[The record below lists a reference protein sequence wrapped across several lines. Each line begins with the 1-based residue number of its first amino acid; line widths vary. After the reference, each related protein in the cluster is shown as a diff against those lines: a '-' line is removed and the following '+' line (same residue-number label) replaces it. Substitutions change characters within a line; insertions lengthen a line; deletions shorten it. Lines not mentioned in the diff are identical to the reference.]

1 VREGKPFLALAA
13 AETLSLSGTR
23 LSTIAIPWLVLS
35 ATGSPVLTGLTAM
48 MEMLPYVLA
57 KALGGPL
64 IDRIGA
70 KRIAIICDT
79 ASVITVGLV
88 PLLDL
93 FGMLTV
99 PVLLPVVFAMGVLRG
114 PSDAAKQAMVPD
126 IAALAAVPLERVTGT
141 SSAIERL
148 ASTVGAAG
156 AGALIGLI
164 GPGQAL
170 LVNAATFAAAALAV
184 ATGTPGMRRAPDR
197 SVAPSGKL
205 PSYLD
210 DLREGW
216 RFLRGDAVLVSI
228 VTMVAITN
236 LLDQAYHAV
245 LLPVWTKNAGHGP
258 ELLGA
263 MFAAFSGASIAG
275 AVIAAFIGE
284 RMPRLIVYT
293 VAFLLTGF
301 PRFLVLAVDAPLGS
315 VFATLAIAGFA
326 SGFLNPIL
334 SAVIFERIPTP
345 LTGRVTAMNTALCF
359 ALIPFGGLVGGAL
372 ISTIGLGAA
381 LLLCG
386 LAYLAATLSP
396 LALKSFRG
404 FDKAVAS
411 APRGPSLDLRIP
423 RSTDR

>member
-1 VREGKPFLALAA
+1 MRKGGPFLALAA

-48 MEMLPYVLA
+48 MEMLPYVAA
-57 KALGGPL
+57 KALSGPL
-64 IDRIGA
+64 IDRVGP
-70 KRIAIICDT
+70 KRIAVVCDT
-79 ASVITVGLV
+79 ASVAVVMLV
-88 PLLDL
+88 PLLDWL
-93 FGMLTV
+93 GLLDMSL
-99 PVLLPVVFAMGVLRG
+99 LLPVVFAMGVLRG

-126 IAALAAVPLERVTGT
+126 IAELAAVPLERVTGLVG
-141 SSAIERL
+141 AIERL
-148 ASTVGAAG
+148 ASTAGAAG

-170 LVNAATFAAAALAV
+170 VVNAVTFAAAALIV
-184 ATGTPGMRRAPDR
+184 GVGIPGLRRVPELRCMPEARPGGM
-197 SVAPSGKL
+197 S
-205 PSYLD
+205 SYLG

-228 VTMVAITN
+228 VIMVATTN

-245 LLPVWTKNAGHGP
+245 LLPVWTRSSGHGP

-263 MFAAFSGASIAG
+263 MFSAFTGASIAG
-275 AVIAAFIGE
+275 AAIAAAIGE
-284 RMPRLIVYT
+284 RMPRLMVYT

-301 PRFLVLAVDAPLGS
+301 PRFLVIALDASLPIIFL
-315 VFATLAIAGFA
+315 TLAIAGFA

-334 SAVIFERIPTP
+334 SAVIFERIPKP
-345 LTGRVTAMNTALCF
+345 LTGRVTAMNAALCF

-372 ISTIGLGAA
+372 ISTIGLAAA
-381 LLLCG
+381 LSLTG
-386 LAYLAATLSP
+386 LAYLAATLFP

-404 FDKAVAS
+404 FDK
-411 APRGPSLDLRIP
+411 PI
-423 RSTDR
+423 TQT

>member
-1 VREGKPFLALAA
+1 MRKGGPFLALAA

-48 MEMLPYVLA
+48 MEMLPYVAA
-57 KALGGPL
+57 KALSGPL
-64 IDRIGA
+64 IDRVGP
-70 KRIAIICDT
+70 KRIAVVCDI
-79 ASVITVGLV
+79 ASVAVVMLV
-88 PLLDL
+88 PMLDWFGLL
-93 FGMLTV
+93 GMPL
-99 PVLLPVVFAMGVLRG
+99 LLPVVFAMGVLRG

-126 IAALAAVPLERVTGT
+126 IAELAAVPIERVTGVVG
-141 SSAIERL
+141 AIERL
-148 ASTVGAAG
+148 ASTAGAAG

-170 LVNAATFAAAALAV
+170 VVNAITFAAAALIVGVGIPRLRSMSELRDAPE
-184 ATGTPGMRRAPDR
+184 ARPGGM
-197 SVAPSGKL
+197 S
-205 PSYLD
+205 SYLG

-228 VTMVAITN
+228 VIMVATTN

-245 LLPVWTKNAGHGP
+245 LLPVWTQSSGHGP

-263 MFAAFSGASIAG
+263 MFSAFTGASIAG
-275 AVIAAFIGE
+275 AAIAAAIGE
-284 RMPRLIVYT
+284 RMPRLMVYT

-301 PRFLVLAVDAPLGS
+301 PRFLVIALDAPLS
-315 VFATLAIAGFA
+315 LIFLTLTIAGFA

-334 SAVIFERIPTP
+334 SAVIFERIPKP
-345 LTGRVTAMNTALCF
+345 LTGRVTAMNAALCF

-372 ISTIGLGAA
+372 ISMIGLAAA
-381 LLLCG
+381 LSLTG
-386 LAYLAATLSP
+386 LAYLAATLFP

-404 FDKAVAS
+404 FDKPITQS
-411 APRGPSLDLRIP
+411 
-423 RSTDR
+423 

>member
-1 VREGKPFLALAA
+1 MRKGGPFLALAA

-48 MEMLPYVLA
+48 MEMLPYVAA
-57 KALGGPL
+57 KALSGPL
-64 IDRIGA
+64 IDRVGP
-70 KRIAIICDT
+70 KRIAVVCDT
-79 ASVITVGLV
+79 ASVAVVVLV
-88 PLLDL
+88 PMLDWFGLLTTPL
-93 FGMLTV
+93 
-99 PVLLPVVFAMGVLRG
+99 LLPIVFVMGMLRG

-126 IAALAAVPLERVTGT
+126 IAELAAVPIERVTGVVG
-141 SSAIERL
+141 AIERL
-148 ASTVGAAG
+148 ASTAGAAG

-170 LVNAATFAAAALAV
+170 VVNAITFAAAALIVGVGIPRLRSMSELRDAPE
-184 ATGTPGMRRAPDR
+184 ARPGGM
-197 SVAPSGKL
+197 S
-205 PSYLD
+205 SYLG

-228 VTMVAITN
+228 VIMVATTN

-245 LLPVWTKNAGHGP
+245 LLPVWTQSSGHGP

-263 MFAAFSGASIAG
+263 MFSAFTGASIAG
-275 AVIAAFIGE
+275 AAIAAAIGE
-284 RMPRLIVYT
+284 RMPRLMVYT

-301 PRFLVLAVDAPLGS
+301 PRFLVIALDAPLS
-315 VFATLAIAGFA
+315 LIFLTLTIAGFA

-334 SAVIFERIPTP
+334 SAVIFERIPKP
-345 LTGRVTAMNTALCF
+345 LTGRVTAMNAALCF

-372 ISTIGLGAA
+372 ISMIGLAAA
-381 LLLCG
+381 LSLTG
-386 LAYLAATLSP
+386 LAYLAATLFP

-404 FDKAVAS
+404 FDKPITQS
-411 APRGPSLDLRIP
+411 
-423 RSTDR
+423 